1 MKAQAELYRELP
13 SVDQVLH
20 DPAIPA
26 LIAEN
31 GQAAVADACRM
42 VLSRLRGEIAA
53 GALDQAN
60 LAIALCGIQTAVEA
74 ELRRALGYSLR
85 PLINATGVILH
96 TNLGRAPLSSSALE
110 HTQKAAGGYSNLE
123 FDLDTGERGK
133 RDVHV
138 DRLFRKLLSDESVG
152 PRPTGRAGVPVPTR
166 AENSE
171 NVGTAALGC
180 PGASFTVRG
189 FSTDQHQDLIRGSC
203 RKPAYHTALSC
214 TIPQIANGVLHEA
227 STHRGDS
234 PRAHPFHRDLFH
246 GLSLGPN

>member
-138 DRLFRKLLSDESVG
+138 DRLFRRLLADEAAVRE
-152 PRPTGRAGVPVPTR
+152 PAGRAG
-166 AENSE
+166 
-171 NVGTAALGC
+171 TAAAPQSIGID
-180 PGASFTVRG
+180 
-189 FSTDQHQDLIRGSC
+189 TDLWGTE
-203 RKPAYHTALSC
+203 PALSDRPEGG
-214 TIPQIANGVLHEA
+214 TRMGVPARVAMAL
-227 STHRGDS
+227 ST
-234 PRAHPFHRDLFH
+234 
-246 GLSLGPN
+246 